1 MGARVPTD
9 CTIPCTRPHQCP
21 APCKLQVGPG
31 PGPTQAQVIDPAPP
45 TLLLHGEPRADLTVR
60 SGSPWQS
67 RHCDFIDRAA
77 QLSALSAHA
86 AARAGQQCPTGTNAG
101 ERHRWLVSLG
111 LRASVVPD
119 RALRRRCGARARVT
133 TFCLR
138 CAQRP
143 ARCLHPSKR
152 EWVPRHPRGC
162 PWFATMQPVYAAIRA
177 SRRVHRCVA
186 SASQVWR
193 VVAREENFLALRSA
207 L

>member
-77 QLSALSAHA
+77 HLSALSAHA
-86 AARAGQQCPTGTNAG
+86 NALITNT
-101 ERHRWLVSLG
+101 
-111 LRASVVPD
+111 LR
-119 RALRRRCGARARVT
+119 RALCVANITSAFSTGDIGYTDCLPHRIWRQIWPSRAPLT
-133 TFCLR
+133 R
-138 CAQRP
+138 CA
-143 ARCLHPSKR
+143 AL
-152 EWVPRHPRGC
+152 
-162 PWFATMQPVYAAIRA
+162 MQMDAHHAD
-177 SRRVHRCVA
+177 
-186 SASQVWR
+186 
-193 VVAREENFLALRSA
+193 VVANLV
-207 L
+207 

>member
-1 MGARVPTD
+1 V
-9 CTIPCTRPHQCP
+9 IP
-21 APCKLQVGPG
+21 
-31 PGPTQAQVIDPAPP
+31 PAPP
-45 TLLLHGEPRADLTVR
+45 TLPLHGEPRA
-60 SGSPWQS
+60 GSYASS
-67 RHCDFIDRAA
+67 RATGPSRDRDFIDRAA

-193 VVAREENFLALRSA
+193 VVAREENLLALRSA